1 MSPDGKSRGVR
12 AEIAERAQ
20 RLEIPFNR
28 FGIDPFGVSR
38 SHVER
43 AFGIA
48 CWFYRHYF
56 GVNVH
61 GIHNVPTRGRAML
74 IGNHSGGVALD
85 AAMVMCSLLLEME
98 PPRLVHSMVEKF
110 IPKVPF
116 LSLWTKRCGQVT
128 GLPEHA
134 LQLLEADRP
143 LLVFPEG
150 SRGTAKLFPER
161 YSLVDFGSGFMRLA
175 LQTKSPIVPFAFLG
189 GGAAIPTIH
198 NSEALGRLIG
208 APYVPITPYGL
219 ALPLPVRLDI
229 VYGPPLTFE
238 GDGRENDDVIFGYVD
253 QVKSTIASLI
263 ERGRRI
269 RAGTLA
275 LRDAD

>member
-1 MSPDGKSRGVR
+1 MSLFSSSRGVR
-12 AEIAERAQ
+12 AEVAERAQ
-20 RLEIPFNR
+20 RLEVPFNR

-38 SHVER
+38 HHVER
-43 AFGIA
+43 AFGVA

-56 GVNVH
+56 RVNVH
-61 GIHNVPTRGRAML
+61 GVHNVPARGRAML

-85 AAMVMCSLLLEME
+85 AAMVMCSLILEME

-110 IPKVPF
+110 ITTVPH

-134 LQLLEADRP
+134 VQLLRADRP

-150 SRGTAKLFPER
+150 SRGTAKLYPER

-175 LQTKSPIVPFAFLG
+175 LQTGAPIVPFAFLG
-189 GGAAIPTIH
+189 GGAAIPTVY
-198 NSEALGRLIG
+198 NAEGLGRLLG
-208 APYVPITPYGL
+208 APYVPLTPYLL

-229 VYGPPLTFE
+229 VYGAPLVFD
-238 GDGRENDDVIFGYVD
+238 GDGRENDDVIFGYVAE
-253 QVKSTIASLI
+253 VKKTVAELI

-275 LRDAD
+275 ARGD

>member
-1 MSPDGKSRGVR
+1 MSSTITDTSVQADVAAR
-12 AEIAERAQ
+12 AR
-20 RLEIPFNR
+20 RLELPFNR
-28 FGIDPFGVSR
+28 LGIDPFGVSR
-38 SHVER
+38 RHVQR
-43 AFGIA
+43 AFGVA

-56 GVNVH
+56 RVHVH
-61 GIHNVPTRGRAML
+61 GMHNVPARGRVML

-85 AAMVMCSLLLEME
+85 AAMVMCSMLLELE

-110 IPKVPF
+110 IPKMPV

-134 LQLLEADRP
+134 VQLLEADRP

-150 SRGTAKLFPER
+150 ARGTAKLYPER

-175 LQTKSPIVPFAFLG
+175 LQTGSPIVPFAFLG
-189 GGAAIPTIH
+189 GGAAIPTIY
-198 NSEALGRLIG
+198 NAEGLGRLLG
-208 APYVPITPYGL
+208 VPYVPVTPYLL

-229 VYGPPLTFE
+229 VYGPPLQFE

-253 QVKSTIASLI
+253 QVRGTIAELI

-275 LRDAD
+275 LSSAD